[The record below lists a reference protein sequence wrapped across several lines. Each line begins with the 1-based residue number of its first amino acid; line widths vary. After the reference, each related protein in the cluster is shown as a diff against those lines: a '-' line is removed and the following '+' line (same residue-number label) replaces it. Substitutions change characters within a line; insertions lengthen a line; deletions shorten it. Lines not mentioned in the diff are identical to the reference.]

1 MSNIPEELY
10 YTHEHVWLKI
20 EGSAAYM
27 GITDYVQEQLGS
39 ILYVDLPAY
48 GDTILIGDNFTEV
61 ESSKA
66 TLEAPSPLTGRIL
79 EVNELLD
86 DSPEVI
92 NDDAYGSWIVKLE
105 IQDEKELDDLLDP
118 FEYMRMIGM
127 QQDPL
132 FD

>member
-1 MSNIPEELY
+1 
-10 YTHEHVWLKI
+10 
-20 EGSAAYM
+20 
-27 GITDYVQEQLGS
+27 TDYVQEQLGS